1 MKFCEKCGQE
11 LSSSVC
17 GFCGQVSKPQVSK
30 EELNEPTSQKP
41 SDERKRF
48 RWLRSDRPKRYL
60 AEMALLS
67 LAALVGVFVIVPG
80 LQGQPQMEA
89 EIDVEDRGSSNSQE
103 ETDEIPRDSEEMQE
117 PTDEEPNPQVQNEE
131 NQIPPEEPQVPIE
144 EEVFQPFDESIYEWI
159 ETWNFEQDPPFLED
173 GPSCLREACVSETLR
188 VTFEPIENFGLKD
201 LEGSIE
207 LRTDKDTRISDP
219 YFSIKAGEGRTE
231 LYRQFL
237 VQGLS
242 DLRNYDGDYYFN
254 FIFSGMYELISFE
267 SDGREFN
274 LQLDEGSCYR
284 TSEIWWLECGVYA
297 FEMGFEL
304 PAQAEN
310 GPHGYPLGYYSIP
323 SIRSCSEME
332 TIGRN
337 INGWAAT
344 FQAARNA
351 GATQAFV
358 STQHYAK
365 LFELDTNLDGVVCSS
380 QAPE

>member
-1 MKFCEKCGQE
+1 
-11 LSSSVC
+11 
-17 GFCGQVSKPQVSK
+17 
-30 EELNEPTSQKP
+30 
-41 SDERKRF
+41 
-48 RWLRSDRPKRYL
+48 
-60 AEMALLS
+60 MALLS

-117 PTDEEPNPQVQNEE
+117 PIDEELNPQVQNEE
-131 NQIPPEEPQVPIE
+131 NQIPPEEPPVPIE

-159 ETWNFEQDPPFLED
+159 ETWNFEQDPPYVED
-173 GPSCLREACVSETLR
+173 GPSCRREACVNDNFR

-201 LEGSIE
+201 LEGSIG
-207 LRTDKDTRISDP
+207 LRTDKDMRIPDRN
-219 YFSIKAGEGRTE
+219 FTIKAGEGQTE
-231 LYRQFL
+231 LNREFL

-242 DLRNYDGDYYFN
+242 DLRNYDGDYYFG

-297 FEMGFEL
+297 FEVGFEL